1 MKRIAWFLVFLLV
14 VSFVPASVSAEKIDF
29 SDLSLDQLIMIK
41 TWVTEEIAERTKDK
55 KEVRVPMGEYIIGTD
70 IPSGTYTIT
79 CKDFCASVS
88 VYSSSG
94 SLIDLYFINENDS
107 IGKINLQQGQI
118 FKTTTELYF
127 SAYKGLDF

>member
-29 SDLSLDQLIMIK
+29 SDLSLDQLIMLK
-41 TWVTEEIAERTKDK
+41 TWVTEEIAERTKDE

-79 CKDFCASVS
+79 CKDICAAVS

-94 SLIDLYFINENDS
+94 SLMDSYFINENDS
-107 IGKINLQQGQI
+107 IGKINLQQGQVI
-118 FKTTTELYF
+118 QTTTALYF
-127 SAYKGLDF
+127 STYKGLDF